1 MGLGE
6 MESALGPGASVGGAG
21 GLSSSGA
28 GAGAPCFLLFFLLGV
43 GALAGASVGG
53 AYAGAGGEDSA
64 GGVAASGA
72 GDGGDRTGAAVGGE
86 LTGAAVGGE
95 LTGAVTGGLETGA
108 AAGGLETGAA
118 AGDVETGAGD
128 VGLVGGAAVGGVET
142 WAAAGAR
149 TGAADGDSP
158 PTVAT
163 TRQINARRKPVLRS
177 IASLEREK
185 CENFEKVLKK
195 KQRRREI
202 YLVKMRVKE

>member
-1 MGLGE
+1 

-108 AAGGLETGAA
+108 AAGG
-118 AGDVETGAGD
+118 VETGAGD